1 MKHKGVSCLL
11 ETPASRGIDGFV
23 SASTNKKVV
32 VHRLHRAPVGV
43 YIGATEDLGSGPLHV
58 LRPGGTLHEIDL
70 DEVKSVCFVRDPEGH
85 APFQEQRLF
94 RSRPKTEGLWIQL
107 EFRDDDLLQGV
118 VPNNLLT
125 VEPGGVTYTPP
136 DPTANNQRIFA
147 PRTALRAARVLGVI
161 GGQAKSKGRR
171 DGEQRQIGLFE

>member
-1 MKHKGVSCLL
+1 M
-11 ETPASRGIDGFV
+11 
-23 SASTNKKVV
+23 SASTSKKVV
-32 VHRLHRAPVGV
+32 VHRFDRAPVGG
-43 YIGATEDLGSGPLHV
+43 YLDSTEALGSGPLHV
-58 LRPGGTLHEIDL
+58 LSPGGTLHEIAL
-70 DEVKSVCFVRDPEGH
+70 AEVKLVCFVRDTEGP

-147 PRTALRAARVLGVI
+147 PRSALRAARVLGVI
-161 GGQAKSKGRR
+161 GGQAKSKGKR